1 MQTIQGVLRF
11 WKRQLQRDRVL
22 LLGHRG
28 CLSSERALSNIE
40 LDAQGAGGL
49 GARVNMAFEGGKQVN
64 GCNKSSCL
72 GGHGPLAHG
81 WSLVDL
87 LNGGLLRPPDTWL
100 LLVIGIGGR
109 AAPPVMMLASAPA
122 GQLES

>member
-1 MQTIQGVLRF
+1 
-11 WKRQLQRDRVL
+11 
-22 LLGHRG
+22 
-28 CLSSERALSNIE
+28 
-40 LDAQGAGGL
+40 
-49 GARVNMAFEGGKQVN
+49 MAFEGGKQVN

-87 LNGGLLRPPDTWL
+87 LTGGLLRPPDTWL
-100 LLVIGIGGR
+100 LLVIGTGGR